1 MNTQAASDLDSATYN
16 VIDGHTGAI
25 VRSYPGAKRKAARN
39 YAEKL
44 NMAYGAHRYLAQPVF
59 AVAK

>member
-16 VIDGHTGAI
+16 VIDGHTGAT
-25 VRSYPGAKRKAARN
+25 VRSYVGSKRRAACN
-39 YAEKL
+39 HAERL
-44 NMAYGAHRYLAQPVF
+44 NQAYGAHRYLAQPVF